1 MLIKT
6 FLDRAI
12 SDIRAGIDEFND
24 SECQTEALMPS
35 EIEFE
40 LKVMK
45 VRWDNQDFVIMH
57 DPNEQ
62 SEIQTIKFKINMVE
76 YPGDKDQNK

>member
-6 FLDRAI
+6 FIDLTI

-24 SECQTEALMPS
+24 SECQSKLQMPA

-40 LKVMK
+40 LKTMK
-45 VRWDNQDFVIMH
+45 VRWDDKDFIIIH

-62 SEIQTIKFKINMVE
+62 GEIQTMKFKINILE
-76 YPGDKDQNK
+76 YKVLGQ